1 MKLAEAVRLAR
12 SVKVSHAQ
20 SFVRHV
26 APEVVRPARVIWN
39 RAIGALFVV
48 LAIPALFKAAQIYPN
63 LPTDSKAPFTFGV
76 CLIFAVLMVFF
87 AFTSFQKARR
97 ICNPSRN
104 RKRPRAI
111 P

>member
-12 SVKVSHAQ
+12 SVKVSHAKG
-20 SFVRHV
+20 FVRHV
-26 APEVVRPARVIWN
+26 VPEVVRPARVIWN

-48 LAIPALFKAAQIYPN
+48 LVVPALFKATQIYPD
-63 LPTDSKAPFTFGV
+63 LATDSKAPFSFMV
-76 CLIFAVLMVFF
+76 CLVFAALMAFF
-87 AFTSFQKARR
+87 AFTSFRTARR
-97 ICNPSRN
+97 ICNPTRN